1 MRSKKRLVSVTLV
14 LVMLFS
20 ISVNALAVNVGGND
34 VAGQGLYIMDFETG
48 TELFS
53 HNSNTLMVP
62 ASLTKLM
69 SLYLVYEAI
78 HSGQLS
84 RTSSVPVSTNTYN
97 LSRDPEFYSNIT
109 LTYDQPYYAGEL
121 IDLIIVNSSN
131 IGVVMLAEKIS
142 KTETAFVARMNQKA
156 KEMGLD
162 AIFYDSVGLS
172 DNNRISPRSMA
183 ILTQKL
189 LTDFPEILQ
198 ISSKSSVTFR
208 GATYMATNYLLTT
221 QYYAGVDG
229 LKTGT
234 TTAAGFCF
242 CGTVKRD
249 GVRLITVVMKSS
261 SNTQRFTD
269 TQHLMNYGFS
279 IRNQIVNKAKNFVE
293 PFTDVLKNEWYAD
306 SISYI
311 YKEGLMTGTSG
322 TTFEPGLV
330 LSRAMVATV
339 LYRLAGEPNT
349 ASASK
354 FTDVASGQWYTNAI
368 NWAYSS
374 GIVTG
379 YSDTVFGVSDN
390 ITREQLSTMLY
401 RYSNYLGRDLTIHSD
416 LSRFTDRSSISEW
429 AILAVNWS
437 VGTGL
442 ITGTSTTSLSP
453 ANTATRAECATI
465 LYRFL
470 HASA

>member
-1 MRSKKRLVSVTLV
+1 
-14 LVMLFS
+14 
-20 ISVNALAVNVGGND
+20 
-34 VAGQGLYIMDFETG
+34 
-48 TELFS
+48 
-53 HNSNTLMVP
+53 
-62 ASLTKLM
+62 
-69 SLYLVYEAI
+69 
-78 HSGQLS
+78 
-84 RTSSVPVSTNTYN
+84 
-97 LSRDPEFYSNIT
+97 
-109 LTYDQPYYAGEL
+109 
-121 IDLIIVNSSN
+121 
-131 IGVVMLAEKIS
+131 
-142 KTETAFVARMNQKA
+142 
-156 KEMGLD
+156 
-162 AIFYDSVGLS
+162 
-172 DNNRISPRSMA
+172 
-183 ILTQKL
+183 
-189 LTDFPEILQ
+189 
-198 ISSKSSVTFR
+198 
-208 GATYMATNYLLTT
+208 
-221 QYYAGVDG
+221 
-229 LKTGT
+229 
-234 TTAAGFCF
+234 
-242 CGTVKRD
+242 
-249 GVRLITVVMKSS
+249 
-261 SNTQRFTD
+261 
-269 TQHLMNYGFS
+269 
-279 IRNQIVNKAKNFVE
+279 
-293 PFTDVLKNEWYAD
+293 
-306 SISYI
+306 
-311 YKEGLMTGTSG
+311 MTGTSG